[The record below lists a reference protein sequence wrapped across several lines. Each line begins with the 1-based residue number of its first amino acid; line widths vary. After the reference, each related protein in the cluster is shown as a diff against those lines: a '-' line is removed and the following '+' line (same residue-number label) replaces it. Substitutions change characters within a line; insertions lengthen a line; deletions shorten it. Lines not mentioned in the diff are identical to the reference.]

1 MSLNNRKGKFKI
13 YFDNSKE
20 GFASW
25 YDVAQAITEGC
36 VIVMAE
42 SDAISNTIEY
52 SAYSSYFDEIGCAC
66 EIPEYTA
73 VIKTNDNGHPELVEF
88 QRQ

>member
-25 YDVAQAITEGC
+25 YDVTQAITEKC
-36 VIVMAE
+36 VIVRAE
-42 SDAISNTIEY
+42 LDAISNTIEY
-52 SAYSSYFDEIGCAC
+52 SAYSSYFDEVGCAC
-66 EIPEYTA
+66 AAPEYIA
-73 VIKTNDNGHPELVEF
+73 RIKTNDDGHPELVEF